1 MITDEDDRN
10 EGKKER
16 TRKIRGV
23 CVCVCARVR
32 RIDLLLVRRGGR
44 LVEVD

>member
-23 CVCVCARVR
+23 CVCVRVR